1 MDAKKTLLY
10 VDDEPINLK
19 LFALNFKNKFN
30 VLTAESG
37 AEGYELLKSNPHT
50 AVVISDMKMPGMN
63 GIEFIKLAKKDFPD
77 ISYFIL
83 TGFDITEE
91 IADALNE
98 RLIHKYFRKPFN
110 MKDIES
116 TIQEI
121 VGNRTF

>member
-1 MDAKKTLLY
+1 MMNDKVTLLY

-19 LFALNFKNKFN
+19 LFELNFRKKFN
-30 VLTAESG
+30 VITAESG
-37 AEGYELLKSNPHT
+37 LQGYELLKENPHT
-50 AVVISDMKMPGMN
+50 IVVISDMKMPGMN
-63 GIEFIKLAKKDFPD
+63 GIEFIKLAKKDFPN

-110 MKDIES
+110 LREIES
-116 TIQEI
+116 SILEI
-121 VGNRTF
+121 LEK

>member
-1 MDAKKTLLY
+1 MMNDKVTLLY

-19 LFALNFKNKFN
+19 LFELNFRKKFN
-30 VLTAESG
+30 VITAESG
-37 AEGYELLKSNPHT
+37 SHGYELLKQNPHT
-50 AVVISDMKMPGMN
+50 IVVISDMKMPGMN
-63 GIEFIKLAKKDFPD
+63 GIEFIKLAKKDFPN

-110 MKDIES
+110 LREIES
-116 TIQEI
+116 SILEI
-121 VGNRTF
+121 LEK

>member
-1 MDAKKTLLY
+1 MNEKPTILY

-19 LFALNFKNKFN
+19 LFELNFRKKFN

-37 AEGYELLKSNPHT
+37 LEGYDLLKKNPHT
-50 AVVISDMKMPGMN
+50 AVVISDMKMPGMS
-63 GIEFIKLAKKDFPD
+63 GIDFIRLAKKDFPG

-110 MKDIES
+110 MKEIES
-116 TIQEI
+116 SIMEI
-121 VGNRTF
+121 IK